1 MNRLENGAGD
11 EIKALINTMGSLLNS
26 VLMLVQSGDLKRFS
40 KKKRVAGEKGIMCEL
55 VDALLREVEETTRLI
70 EYEKG
75 FAEGYRVGFQEGLQ
89 EDRIIKIEMLR
100 KVRQEGLSD
109 ELIARVASSSI
120 EQVREWCS

>member
-1 MNRLENGAGD
+1 
-11 EIKALINTMGSLLNS
+11 
-26 VLMLVQSGDLKRFS
+26 
-40 KKKRVAGEKGIMCEL
+40 MCEL

>member
-1 MNRLENGAGD
+1 
-11 EIKALINTMGSLLNS
+11 
-26 VLMLVQSGDLKRFS
+26 
-40 KKKRVAGEKGIMCEL
+40 MCEL
-55 VDALLREVEETTRLI
+55 VDALLREVEETKRLI

-89 EDRIIKIEMLR
+89 KGRKIKIEMLR
-100 KVRQEGLSD
+100 KLRQKGFSD

>member
-1 MNRLENGAGD
+1 
-11 EIKALINTMGSLLNS
+11 
-26 VLMLVQSGDLKRFS
+26 
-40 KKKRVAGEKGIMCEL
+40 MCEL

-89 EDRIIKIEMLR
+89 KGRKIKIEMLR
-100 KVRQEGLSD
+100 KLRQEGLSD
-109 ELIARVASSSI
+109 ELIARVLSSSI